1 MKIIAIIFFFMIP
14 ILSFGQ
20 EVVELGVEFSLKDSV
35 LIIKLLDQKYK
46 QIKVVEKQF
55 GALGEIELVR
65 NYDFEGDV
73 VHDHQL
79 FTKNGNIMIEVI
91 SGIKKKEFQLL
102 REKKSNK

>member
-1 MKIIAIIFFFMIP
+1 MKIIAIIFVFMIP

-20 EVVELGVEFSLKDSV
+20 EVVELEVKFSLKDSV
-35 LIIKLLDQKYK
+35 LTIKLLDQKYK

-55 GALGEIELVR
+55 GALGEIELIR

-73 VHDHQL
+73 VHDHML

-91 SGIKKKEFQLL
+91 SGNKKKEFQLL
-102 REKKSNK
+102 RAIKSNK